1 MPTPKEKSTV
11 VEFYPDVPEAEI
23 ADLLRG
29 AVDLHCHSGPSVMP
43 RTLNHL
49 EAIRDAE
56 AVGMHAIL
64 FKDHYYSVTP
74 VVELLKET
82 VKDIRITMF
91 SGVPLN
97 NSTGG
102 LNPYAVEHG
111 LQLGARM
118 VWMPTFSSANHI
130 RQGHKHTILPTKS
143 KMLAPTALTVVTD
156 RGELKDEVKQIL
168 DLIAANDAVL
178 SGGHLHI
185 SEMWPLFDEAKA
197 RGVTRMLVNHPTFV
211 IDATVD
217 DVRDLARMGVWIEHS
232 FCMFINEPY
241 SKFFTGQ
248 DLKALITAA
257 GVDRTILG
265 SDLGQINNPRPVASF
280 RSVILLL
287 LGLGYGKD
295 DIRKLISLNAC
306 SLDGYCAASRSR
318 GECLTMDLELQGK
331 VALVTGSTSGIGEA
345 AVRRLAREGAS
356 VVVHGRRAAEA
367 ERIVADI
374 TAAGGTAKAALGD
387 LSNDAGAE
395 QAASAALAA
404 FGPIDILVNNAAVF
418 RTDNWKTLDAADWID
433 QYDKNVAS
441 IVRIVKHILPPMRTR
456 GWGRIIQMSSV
467 GAMMPSEMTLNY
479 GGTKAAVAVFSTG
492 LAKVLAGTGITVN
505 TVTPGPVLTP
515 MLESWIRDIA
525 KARAWNGDLPEWER
539 QFATDV
545 RPNPLGRVGRVEELA
560 DLITFLASPRAGF
573 INGANIRVDGGAMP
587 TV

>member
-1 MPTPKEKSTV
+1 MPTPKDKSPV
-11 VEFYPDVPEAEI
+11 VEFYPDVPEAEM

-82 VKDIRITMF
+82 VSDIRITMF

-143 KMLAPTALTVVTD
+143 QMLAPTALTVVTD

-185 SEMWPLFDEAKA
+185 SEMWPLFEEAKA

-280 RSVILLL
+280 RSVVLLL
-287 LGLGYGKD
+287 LGLGYGKPE
-295 DIRKLISLNAC
+295 IRQLISLNAC
-306 SLDGYCAASRSR
+306 SL
-318 GECLTMDLELQGK
+318 M
-331 VALVTGSTSGIGEA
+331 GIAPPA
-345 AVRRLAREGAS
+345 AVGE
-356 VVVHGRRAAEA
+356 
-367 ERIVADI
+367 
-374 TAAGGTAKAALGD
+374 
-387 LSNDAGAE
+387 
-395 QAASAALAA
+395 SA
-404 FGPIDILVNNAAVF
+404 
-418 RTDNWKTLDAADWID
+418 
-433 QYDKNVAS
+433 
-441 IVRIVKHILPPMRTR
+441 
-456 GWGRIIQMSSV
+456 
-467 GAMMPSEMTLNY
+467 
-479 GGTKAAVAVFSTG
+479 
-492 LAKVLAGTGITVN
+492 
-505 TVTPGPVLTP
+505 
-515 MLESWIRDIA
+515 
-525 KARAWNGDLPEWER
+525 
-539 QFATDV
+539 
-545 RPNPLGRVGRVEELA
+545 
-560 DLITFLASPRAGF
+560 
-573 INGANIRVDGGAMP
+573 
-587 TV
+587 